1 MGGNKGKKEMSDQI
15 GLPRVPLVAQWVKL
29 PTLAQLMISGFLGS
43 SPMSGSVL
51 TPQSLKT
58 ASHAVALSLSVSLP
72 DSFSPPLCLSPSKK
86 IENRQYPQDAICSQ
100 EKGKQKWKFRMK
112 S

>member
-58 ASHAVALSLSVSLP
+58 ASHAVALSLCVPPRLILSSSL
-72 DSFSPPLCLSPSKK
+72 SLS
-86 IENRQYPQDAICSQ
+86 Q
-100 EKGKQKWKFRMK
+100 
-112 S
+112 